1 MTQPKID
8 KNGYIT
14 NAMDLT
20 AADVI
25 GEKILC
31 PLCSRELRRWPQGWD
46 AHAASPR
53 MCNLSSETP
62 EDRKAEYKERLR
74 HLFWKQQKSA
84 GIPCPRRFSV

>member
-1 MTQPKID
+1 MTKPKI
-8 KNGYIT
+8 NESGYIT

-20 AADVI
+20 DDDVI

-53 MCNLSSETP
+53 CDLSSKTP

-74 HLFWKQQKSA
+74 HLFRKQQKSA
-84 GIPCPRRFSV
+84 GIPCPRRFFV